1 MRTVKDKGIMRI
13 LLTFLIIMG
22 MFAGVCRPV
31 SGADAAEDFRTWR
44 QMDSR
49 WGSVAIGGSTVRSS
63 GCYITSIAM
72 VAVAS
77 GARDTESFDPGVFAK
92 QLNDI
97 GAFNQYGGLISWG
110 SVNKVVK
117 EISIASANLKFEA
130 SDQSGRAAELKN
142 ALDKGMYVICN
153 VGGHWVYIDGVV
165 GDDVYMADPAK
176 DEVLMFEAYK
186 NEGIQ
191 CYQLLQGKEPYSG
204 FVPPAEISDTTT
216 SITSTTV
223 TVLSSNTSS
232 TSRATTAAATTTT
245 AAAKVTS
252 VTEKTTVSENTTTSK
267 STTASTEKPSA
278 SQRPAVTTVT
288 FTEGEYYCSGDTVKV
303 YADKDDKKSEFFELN
318 DGNVVKVL
326 SVSENFG
333 EVKIGGKK
341 GWVDLKELVFA
352 GPSVKLTP
360 GDINDDGAFDAYDLA
375 LINEYIVGR
384 ARLPEGVSV
393 LTGSEIDAADL
404 SGDGKIDNTD
414 VLLYLMRICN

>member
-1 MRTVKDKGIMRI
+1 M
-13 LLTFLIIMG
+13 
-22 MFAGVCRPV
+22 
-31 SGADAAEDFRTWR
+31 
-44 QMDSR
+44 
-49 WGSVAIGGSTVRSS
+49 
-63 GCYITSIAM
+63 
-72 VAVAS
+72 
-77 GARDTESFDPGVFAK
+77 
-92 QLNDI
+92 
-97 GAFNQYGGLISWG
+97 
-110 SVNKVVK
+110 
-117 EISIASANLKFEA
+117 
-130 SDQSGRAAELKN
+130 
-142 ALDKGMYVICN
+142 
-153 VGGHWVYIDGVV
+153 
-165 GDDVYMADPAK
+165 
-176 DEVLMFEAYK
+176 
-186 NEGIQ
+186 
-191 CYQLLQGKEPYSG
+191 
-204 FVPPAEISDTTT
+204 
-216 SITSTTV
+216 
-223 TVLSSNTSS
+223 
-232 TSRATTAAATTTT
+232 
-245 AAAKVTS
+245 
-252 VTEKTTVSENTTTSK
+252 TEKTTVSENTTTSK

-393 LTGSEIDAADL
+393 LTSSEIDAADL